1 MDDAVKIV
9 RITRNDWERV
19 QQHAVAF
26 EPFHQALTRALDKLG
41 EYECEYEDEPVNMR
55 WDDDERLRPEPE
67 RREVEDALRADEEAR
82 RNA

>member
-1 MDDAVKIV
+1 MDAIKIV

-41 EYECEYEDEPVNMR
+41 EYEWGAEE
-55 WDDDERLRPEPE
+55 DDERLRPEPPESE
-67 RREVEDALRADEEAR
+67 RWDVEDALRQDEEER
-82 RNA
+82 RQNP